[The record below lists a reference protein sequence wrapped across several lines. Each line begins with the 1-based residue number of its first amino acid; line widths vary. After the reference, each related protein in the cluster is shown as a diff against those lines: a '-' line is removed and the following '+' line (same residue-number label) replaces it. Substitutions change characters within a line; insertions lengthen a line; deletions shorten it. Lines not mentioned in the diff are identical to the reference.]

1 MKKLQIIILVM
12 TISSC
17 SSTKVNYDFEKT
29 TDFTV
34 YKTYNYYIDMQ
45 TGLNELDSKR
55 LLKAIDN
62 QLTIKGIV
70 LSDNP
75 DFLINIK
82 SSEYQEPQ
90 NSSVGVGVGGGGGNV
105 GGGVSIGIPIGQ
117 SNINRQIIIDFV
129 DENKNGLFWQAIS
142 ESSFNPNSSPEI
154 KEEKLNEIVTKVF
167 SEYPP
172 TKN

>member
-1 MKKLQIIILVM
+1 M

-90 NSSVGVGVGGGGGNV
+90 NSSVGVGVG
-105 GGGVSIGIPIGQ
+105 
-117 SNINRQIIIDFV
+117 D
-129 DENKNGLFWQAIS
+129 
-142 ESSFNPNSSPEI
+142 SF
-154 KEEKLNEIVTKVF
+154 
-167 SEYPP
+167 
-172 TKN
+172 